1 MGKQKNKRT
10 SSGFVMINENI
21 ETLVSFHFHPKYFLF
36 IFSVK
41 KVELIIGGMYWYQK
55 RFSRLYDSHIMT

>member
-21 ETLVSFHFHPKYFLF
+21 ETLVSFHFHSKYFLF

-41 KVELIIGGMYWYQK
+41 KVELIIGGLNWYGINDTK
-55 RFSRLYDSHIMT
+55 NFSVGHMI

>member
-21 ETLVSFHFHPKYFLF
+21 ETLVSFWIFHSLDFFTIL
-36 IFSVK
+36 
-41 KVELIIGGMYWYQK
+41 LN
-55 RFSRLYDSHIMT
+55 RDSEAINKIAEMIPEISGEK